1 MPSGIVSERDN
12 IIISLIMLNHLRHL
26 HGNHLRNKSRESRSS
41 SQQNLVSPTT
51 SWSTYFINGIKNMC
65 QADDLGRVSISLLRL
80 VIWDVASRGRL
91 FRWIGYIEGES
102 SGLIK

>member
-1 MPSGIVSERDN
+1 
-12 IIISLIMLNHLRHL
+12 
-26 HGNHLRNKSRESRSS
+26 
-41 SQQNLVSPTT
+41 
-51 SWSTYFINGIKNMC
+51 MC